1 MMTVK
6 SFVPPCGGAAGIRR
20 FYAKR
25 DWRNTPISSPLCR
38 VSPMRPTKAKSTQ
51 RHNEWRNF
59 LAKRAHLST
68 LQVRKALDP
77 YNDLSVSNKSY
88 KLCMIKILFI
98 RIYPEIK
105 SENLMKLQNIYNLCN
120 SIVHSLYNIL
130 HSIYTRPFLILLYLR
145 FSFSLR
151 LLLNSKF
158 LVFHIFCWDVLQ
170 CVYAAQTWWWNT
182 CQYFFYIFLEN
193 IFIPIHFYCI

>member
-88 KLCMIKILFI
+88 KLCIIKILLGV
-98 RIYPEIK
+98 PMQ
-105 SENLMKLQNIYNLCN
+105 L
-120 SIVHSLYNIL
+120 
-130 HSIYTRPFLILLYLR
+130 
-145 FSFSLR
+145 
-151 LLLNSKF
+151 
-158 LVFHIFCWDVLQ
+158 
-170 CVYAAQTWWWNT
+170 CVYRNM
-182 CQYFFYIFLEN
+182 YIIHNLWCIICSCYVN
-193 IFIPIHFYCI
+193 RSLFII

>member
-6 SFVPPCGGAAGIRR
+6 SFVPPRGAAAGIRR

-77 YNDLSVSNKSY
+77 YNDPSVSNKSY
-88 KLCMIKILFI
+88 NLYVIKTLFTKKYPEFCDI
-98 RIYPEIK
+98 RITYWSIFK
-105 SENLMKLQNIYNLCN
+105 NSNLMKLQNMNRN
-120 SIVHSLYNIL
+120 SS
-130 HSIYTRPFLILLYLR
+130 
-145 FSFSLR
+145 
-151 LLLNSKF
+151 
-158 LVFHIFCWDVLQ
+158 
-170 CVYAAQTWWWNT
+170 
-182 CQYFFYIFLEN
+182 
-193 IFIPIHFYCI
+193 